1 MVDSVR
7 RGGAIAVAL
16 TVMGLASALAA
27 CASST
32 TVSPAAGG
40 TTASG
45 TATSS
50 AQSAPLVPVPSPTT
64 SQSVNP
70 GGRMSPMPSLS
81 PSAATQVTEPPS
93 TAKYVP
99 IDKATRSSDG
109 RTLYLQI
116 EARGG
121 ACGNYLVVVQQSTSR
136 VSVGLAQLPVRTG
149 VMCPMYIGPRIFPAT
164 LSSPLGSRPLVDL
177 ANGATLGP

>member
-7 RGGAIAVAL
+7 RGSAIAVAL
-16 TVMGLASALAA
+16 TVMGLASVLAS
-27 CASST
+27 CASSN
-32 TVSPAAGG
+32 TVSPAAD
-40 TTASG
+40 G
-45 TATSS
+45 TAASS
-50 AQSAPLVPVPSPTT
+50 AQSAPMVPVPSPTT

-70 GGRMSPMPSLS
+70 GGRMSPAPSPS

-99 IDKATRSSDG
+99 IDKATRSADG

-121 ACGNYLVVVQQSTSR
+121 ACGNYLVVVQQSASR
-136 VSVGLAQLPVRTG
+136 VAVGLAQLPVRTG

>member
-7 RGGAIAVAL
+7 RGGAIAVTL
-16 TVMGLASALAA
+16 TVMGLASVLAA
-27 CASST
+27 CASSN
-32 TVSPAAGG
+32 TVSPAADG
-40 TTASG
+40 TTA
-45 TATSS
+45 TS
-50 AQSAPLVPVPSPTT
+50 ARSAPMLPFPSPTT

-70 GGRMSPMPSLS
+70 GGRMSPVPS

-99 IDKATRSSDG
+99 IDQATKSADG

-121 ACGNYLVVVQQSTSR
+121 ACGNYLVVVQQSASK

-149 VMCPMYIGPRIFPAT
+149 VMCPMYIGPRIFTAT
-164 LSSPLGSRPLVDL
+164 LSSPVGSRPLIDL
-177 ANGATLGP
+177 ANGARLGP